1 MTNAEQVQRGSA
13 AAEGI
18 ALHEGEERKYRER
31 TPRSL
36 ELLRRTKPLIPTG
49 HAGGMWYQLPYPVL
63 LERGK
68 GSRIWDVDGNEYV
81 DLRIGDWVLIHGHC
95 NDHIRDAIVAQL
107 DKGIQFGSP
116 DWDLSYRM
124 AAMLIER
131 MRSVERV
138 RFLVSGTEANLL
150 AMRLARAYTG
160 RTKIAKAEGSYHGHA
175 DHTVVGSSTVGIQ
188 PKKVPAGVV
197 PSVADELVEIPFN
210 DPDGAEAVLERE
222 AANVAA
228 VLVEPVQGAAG
239 MIDASTEYL
248 QRLRDVT
255 ARLEIVLIFDEVV
268 TFPVAYG
275 GAQAYHG
282 VTPDLTTMSKA
293 IGGGLPMS
301 ALGGRSEIMDLLDP
315 ELYGGR
321 APVTSVSTFGG
332 NQLSLAAGIA
342 ALELLTPEVHSRVQA
357 IGDRARNGIDE
368 LGRRYDIPLH
378 SSGLGHLFGMH
389 WAPERVVDYR
399 TRMQSDRG
407 KIVNLHLALMN
418 QGYYQMSLGYFLI
431 STEIGESEIDGFL
444 AALDRALHTLD
455 LVA

>member
-1 MTNAEQVQRGSA
+1 MTTATKHRGSA
-13 AAEGI
+13 AAEGLT
-18 ALHEGEERKYRER
+18 LHPGEERKYRER
-31 TPRSL
+31 TRRSL
-36 ELLRRTKPLIPTG
+36 ELLERTKPLIPTG
-49 HAGGMWYQLPYPVL
+49 HGGGMWYQLPYPVL

-68 GSRIWDVDGNEYV
+68 GSRVWDVDGNEYV
-81 DLRIGDWVLIHGHC
+81 DLRIGDWVMILGHA
-95 NDHIRDAIVAQL
+95 NEKVRDAIVAQL
-107 DKGIQFGSP
+107 DKGTQFGCP

-124 AAMLIER
+124 ASLLIER
-131 MRSVERV
+131 MPSVERV

-150 AMRLARAYTG
+150 AMRLARAHTG
-160 RTKIAKAEGSYHGHA
+160 RIKIAKSQGSYHGHA
-175 DHTVVGSSTVGIQ
+175 DHTVVGSSTVGIS
-188 PKKVPAGVV
+188 PKKVPSGVV

-210 DPDGAEAVLERE
+210 DPDGAEEILERE
-222 AANVAA
+222 ASNVAA

-255 ARLEIVLIFDEVV
+255 ARLGIVLIFDEVV

-275 GAQAYHG
+275 GAQAYHK

-301 ALGGRSEIMDLLDP
+301 AIGGRSEIMDLLDP
-315 ELYGGR
+315 ELYGGV
-321 APVTSVSTFGG
+321 APVTSVSTFGC
-332 NQLSLAAGIA
+332 NQASLAAGIA
-342 ALELLTPEVHSRVQA
+342 ALEQLTPEVHARVQA

-368 LGRRYDIPLH
+368 LGRRYGVPLH

-399 TRMQSDRG
+399 TRMQSDRQ

-418 QGYYQMSLGYFLI
+418 EGYYQMSLGYFLI
-431 STEIGESEIDGFL
+431 STEIGEEEIDGFL
-444 AALDRALHTLD
+444 SALERALHTLE

>member
-1 MTNAEQVQRGSA
+1 MSSTAKVQGSA
-13 AAEGI
+13 AAEGLT
-18 ALHEGEERKYRER
+18 LHPGEERKYRKR

-36 ELLRRTKPLIPTG
+36 ELLERTKPLIPTG

-68 GSRIWDVDGNEYV
+68 GCRIWDVDGNEYV

-95 NDHIRDAIVAQL
+95 NDYIRDAIVAQL
-107 DKGIQFGSP
+107 DKGVQFGCP

-124 AAMLIER
+124 ASLLVER
-131 MRSVERV
+131 MPSVERV

-150 AMRLARAYTG
+150 AMRLARAHTG
-160 RTKIAKAEGSYHGHA
+160 RTKIAKTQGSYHGHA

-210 DPDGAEAVLERE
+210 DPDGAEEILERE

-255 ARLEIVLIFDEVV
+255 ARLGIVLIFDEVV

-275 GAQAYHG
+275 GAQAYHQ

-301 ALGGRSEIMDLLDP
+301 AVGGRSEIMDLLDP
-315 ELYGGR
+315 ELYGGV

-332 NQLSLAAGIA
+332 NQVSLAAGIA
-342 ALELLTPEVHSRVQA
+342 ALELLTPEVHARVQA

-368 LGRRYDIPLH
+368 LGRSYDIPLH

-399 TRMQSDRG
+399 TRMQSDRQ

-431 STEIGESEIDGFL
+431 STEIGEEEIDGFL
-444 AALDRALHTLD
+444 AALERALHTLE

>member
-1 MTNAEQVQRGSA
+1 MSSTAKVQGSA
-13 AAEGI
+13 AAEGLT
-18 ALHEGEERKYRER
+18 LHPGEERKYRKR

-36 ELLRRTKPLIPTG
+36 ELLERTKPLIPTG

-68 GSRIWDVDGNEYV
+68 GCRIWDVDGNEYV

-95 NDHIRDAIVAQL
+95 NDYIRDAIVAQL
-107 DKGIQFGSP
+107 DKGVQFGCP

-124 AAMLIER
+124 ASLLVER
-131 MRSVERV
+131 MPSVERV

-150 AMRLARAYTG
+150 AMRLARAHTG
-160 RTKIAKAEGSYHGHA
+160 RTKIAKTQGSYHGHA

-210 DPDGAEAVLERE
+210 DPDGAEEILERE

-255 ARLEIVLIFDEVV
+255 ARLGIVLIFDEVV

-275 GAQAYHG
+275 GAQAFHQ

-301 ALGGRSEIMDLLDP
+301 AVGGRSELMDLLDP
-315 ELYGGR
+315 ELYGGV

-332 NQLSLAAGIA
+332 NQVSLAAGIA
-342 ALELLTPEVHSRVQA
+342 ALELLTPEVHARVQA

-368 LGRRYDIPLH
+368 LGSSYDIPLH

-389 WAPERVVDYR
+389 WALERVVDYR
-399 TRMQSDRG
+399 TRMQSDRQ

-431 STEIGESEIDGFL
+431 STEIGEEEIDGFL
-444 AALDRALHTLD
+444 AALERALHTLE